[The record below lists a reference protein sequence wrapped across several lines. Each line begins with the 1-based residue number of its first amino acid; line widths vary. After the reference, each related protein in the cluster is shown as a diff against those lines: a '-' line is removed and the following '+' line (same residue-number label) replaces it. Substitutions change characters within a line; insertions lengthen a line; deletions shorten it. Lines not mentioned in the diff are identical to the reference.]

1 MGDRGC
7 MKRKNFTYSGRTIEL
22 IWMLVLSTP
31 FIWFVPELLDFLRN
45 PYYWIVNSSIMCAWV
60 YVLWIIIGKMP
71 GTSKTGSY
79 WREEGVT
86 IIEYGKKKAYL
97 FDITEIF
104 LCKSP
109 ITRRVIL
116 LIRNNGEKIQFL
128 SERLEANYSMEDTDF
143 YLLYVQ
149 VLEENPH
156 LVQEKDIWGEPI
168 EYSYKR
174 SKD

>member
-1 MGDRGC
+1 ME
-7 MKRKNFTYSGRTIEL
+7 KRIFIYSGRIIEL
-22 IWMLVLSTP
+22 IWMLVLSVP
-31 FIWFVPELLDFLRN
+31 FIWFIPELLDFLRN
-45 PYYWIVNSSIMCAWV
+45 PYYWIVNTTIMCAWV
-60 YVLWIIIGKMP
+60 YVLWIIISKLP
-71 GTSKTGSY
+71 GTSKAGSY
-79 WREEGVT
+79 YKEDDIT
-86 IIEYGKKKAYL
+86 IIEYGKKKACL
-97 FDITEIF
+97 FDVTEIF

-128 SERLEANYSMEDTDF
+128 SERLEANYSMVDTDF

-168 EYSYKR
+168 EYFYKR